1 MNKFIKYKTSS
12 PCGDLIS
19 ILPSIRQLYRV
30 LGKKAVIYQA
40 LDIVGQ
46 GLQGIDQPF
55 KNSNGESIMMGEEMF
70 KMIIPLLKSQEYIE
84 DMLVYKG
91 QEVDYD
97 LDEIRLKT
105 FTNQPLGSINR
116 WSFYVFPEMA
126 CDLSEAWIDANTV
139 YKLDRVVS
147 NKEIKFHHDIC
158 LINFTD
164 RYRNNWI
171 NYFFLKEYQTK
182 LKFIGLPKEH
192 SSFCKKWG
200 LNIPILNIESFLG
213 LATALNSCK
222 FFMGN
227 ASMAYQIAEGLKIP
241 RLLETYQL
249 MPNVI
254 PMGKN
259 GYDAY
264 HQAAM
269 EFYFKK
275 LIS

>member
-1 MNKFIKYKTSS
+1 MGIITFKNSS
-12 PCGDLIS
+12 PCGDLVS
-19 ILPSIRQLYRV
+19 LLPSIRQLYRV
-30 LGKKAVIYQA
+30 TGKKGVIFQA
-40 LDIVGQ
+40 LNVVGQ
-46 GLQGIDQPF
+46 GIQGYDQPF

-70 KMIIPLLKSQEYIE
+70 QMIIPLLKAQEYIE
-84 DMLVYKG
+84 DVLVYKG

-97 LDEIRLKT
+97 LDEMRLKT

-126 CDLSEAWIDANTV
+126 CDLSEAWICSDTA
-139 YKLDRVVS
+139 YKSFTYSPIND
-147 NKEIKFHHDIC
+147 IPYYHDTAI
-158 LINFTD
+158 INFTD

-171 NYFFLKEYQTK
+171 NYFFLKEYESK
-182 LKFIGLPKEH
+182 LVFAGLPQEH
-192 SSFCKKWG
+192 DFFCKKWG
-200 LNIPILNIESFLG
+200 LNIKLLEFQSFKG

-227 ASMAYQIAEGLKIP
+227 ASMCYQIAEGLKIP

-254 PMGKN
+254 PFGKS

-264 HQAAM
+264 HQEAM